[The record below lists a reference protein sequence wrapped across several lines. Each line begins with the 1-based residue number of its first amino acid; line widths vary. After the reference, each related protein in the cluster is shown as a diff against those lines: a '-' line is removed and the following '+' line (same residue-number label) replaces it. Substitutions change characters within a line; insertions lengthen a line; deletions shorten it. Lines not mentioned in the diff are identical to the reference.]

1 MDQRLDDNDTRVR
14 LMIESIVDYAIVM
27 LDPSGRVTS
36 WNSGAQRLTGWRAD
50 DILGAHFSRF
60 YPAARVRE
68 GKPQEDLG
76 VAGAEGRFSE
86 EVWRVHKDGH
96 AFWSS
101 VVLTAARE
109 DAGPLLGFTL
119 VMRDL
124 TERKRYEA
132 QLVEAKAAAEK
143 ANQAKSE
150 FLARMSHELRT
161 PLNSLLILAQLL
173 ADNSSGNLTPKQV
186 QYAQTIYGAGSDLLM
201 LIDDVLD
208 LARVE
213 SGAVNSIVVA
223 PMQVAALRDFVET
236 TFRQVAQEKG
246 IDFELHIAPPVPST
260 LHTDARRLKQVLKNL
275 LSNAFKFTAHGSVR
289 LDVSVAGAQVQEPER
304 LLFAVSDTGIGI
316 PEDKQQLIFEA
327 FQQADDTTSR
337 QFGGSGLGLAIS
349 REFTRLLGGEIR
361 VTSAPGKGS
370 TFTLILPVRQRELP
384 PAAEDR
390 IPGGRT

>member
-1 MDQRLDDNDTRVR
+1 MKSLDDNDTRVR
-14 LMIESIVDYAIVM
+14 LMIDSIVDYAIVM
-27 LDPSGRVTS
+27 LDPEGRVTRS
-36 WNSGAQRLTGWRAD
+36 NSGAERITGYRAAE
-50 DILGAHFSRF
+50 IVGEPYARFS
-60 YPAARVRE
+60 PAAQIRE
-68 GKPQEDLG
+68 GRPEAELRI
-76 VAGAEGRFSE
+76 ASAEGRFSE
-86 EVWRVHKDGH
+86 EAWRARKDGQP
-96 AFWSS
+96 FWAS

-109 DAGPLLGFTL
+109 DSGPLLGFTL

-124 TERKRYEA
+124 TERQRYEA
-132 QLVEAKAAAEK
+132 QLVQAKADAEK

-173 ADNSSGNLTPKQV
+173 ADNASGNLTPKQI

-223 PMQVAALRDFVET
+223 PMQVADLRDFVET

-246 IDFELHIAPPVPST
+246 IDFAVHIGPAVPPT
-260 LHTDARRLKQVLKNL
+260 IQTDARRLKQVLKNL
-275 LSNAFKFTAHGSVR
+275 LSNAFKFTAQGSVR
-289 LDVSVAGAQVQEPER
+289 LDVSLAPANAHASER
-304 LLFAVSDTGIGI
+304 LLFAVSDTGIGV
-316 PEDKQQLIFEA
+316 PEDKQQVIFEA

-361 VTSAPGKGS
+361 VSSAPGKGS
-370 TFTLILPVRQRELP
+370 TFTLSLPLAPRPLP
-384 PAAEDR
+384 EDLR
-390 IPGGRT
+390 SGGRA

>member
-1 MDQRLDDNDTRVR
+1 MDLRLEDNDTRVR
-14 LMIESIVDYAIVM
+14 LMIEGIVDYAIVM
-27 LDPSGRVTS
+27 LDPTGRVTS
-36 WNSGAQRLTGWRAD
+36 WNSGAQRLTGWHAEE
-50 DILGAHFSRF
+50 ILGSLHSRF
-60 YPAARVRE
+60 YPPAQVRE
-68 GKPQEDLG
+68 GKPQEDLRT
-76 VAGAEGRFSE
+76 AADEGRFSE
-86 EVWRVHKDGH
+86 EAWRVHKDGQ

-109 DAGPLLGFTL
+109 EGGPLLGFTL

-124 TERKRYEA
+124 TERQRYEA

-173 ADNSSGNLTPKQV
+173 ADNSSGNLTAKQV

-223 PMQVAALRDFVET
+223 PMQIADLRDFVET
-236 TFRQVAQEKG
+236 TFGQVAQEKSIG
-246 IDFELHIAPPVPST
+246 FALHIEPGVPST

-275 LSNAFKFTAHGSVR
+275 LSNAFKFTARGSVR
-289 LDVSVAGAQVQEPER
+289 LDVSVAGVRAGEPER
-304 LLFAVSDTGIGI
+304 LVFAVTDTGIGI
-316 PEDKQQLIFEA
+316 PEDKQQVIFEA

-361 VTSAPGKGS
+361 VSSAPGKGS
-370 TFTLILPVRQRELP
+370 TFTLVLPVTPHQ
-384 PAAEDR
+384 AGVAED
-390 IPGGRT
+390 PDLTGPA

>member
-1 MDQRLDDNDTRVR
+1 MNSLDDNDTRVR
-14 LMIESIVDYAIVM
+14 LMIDSIVDYAIVM
-27 LDPSGRVTS
+27 LDPEGHVTR
-36 WNSGAQRLTGWRAD
+36 WNSGAQS
-50 DILGAHFSRF
+50 ILGYQAAEILGEPYARF
-60 YPAARVRE
+60 CAPSQVHE
-68 GKPQEDLG
+68 GRPQEELRI
-76 VAGAEGRFSE
+76 ASSEGRFSE
-86 EVWRVHKDGH
+86 EAWRVRKNGQP
-96 AFWSS
+96 FWAS
-101 VVLTAARE
+101 VVLTAARA
-109 DAGPLLGFTL
+109 DSGPTLGFTL

-124 TERKRYEA
+124 TERQRYEA

-223 PMQVAALRDFVET
+223 PMQIDELRDFVET
-236 TFRQVAQEKG
+236 NFHQVAQEKG
-246 IDFELHIAPPVPST
+246 IAFAVRIDAAVPST
-260 LHTDARRLKQVLKNL
+260 IQTDARRLKQVLKNL
-275 LSNAFKFTAHGSVR
+275 LSNAFKFTAQGSVR
-289 LDVSVAGAQVQEPER
+289 LDIAPASPNARSPER
-304 LLFAVSDTGIGI
+304 LVFAVSDTGIGI
-316 PEDKQQLIFEA
+316 PEDKQQIIFEA
-327 FQQADDTTSR
+327 FQQAEDTTAR

-349 REFTRLLGGEIR
+349 REFTRLLGGELR

-370 TFTLILPVRQRELP
+370 TFTLRLPVAPRVP
-384 PAAEDR
+384 EDSSST
-390 IPGGRT
+390 GRP